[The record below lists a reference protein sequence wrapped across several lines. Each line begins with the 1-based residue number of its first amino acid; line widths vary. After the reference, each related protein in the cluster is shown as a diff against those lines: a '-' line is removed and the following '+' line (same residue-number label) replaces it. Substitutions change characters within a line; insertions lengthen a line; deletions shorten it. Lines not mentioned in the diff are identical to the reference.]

1 MKLTRLKPGGRAPA
15 FRTHDWQGNPIEPF
29 GSHPGMTLLSFYRYA
44 SCPLCNLRIRGLI
57 TNHQQFL
64 ESGIRILAV
73 FQSPLERIAH
83 YVGTQSP
90 PFPLIPDPDLKL
102 YRLYGVESSWRG
114 FARAW
119 TLGIPQVYRAVVA
132 NGFLPGSMENEIHRL
147 PADFLID
154 RNGRLID
161 VYYGRDI
168 GDHIPLKQLFSHS
181 LNPTLKMERISNRT

>member
-1 MKLTRLKPGGRAPA
+1 MIQTQLKSRGRAPA
-15 FRTHDWQGNPIEPF
+15 FVTRDWQGNPIEPF

-44 SCPLCNLRIRGLI
+44 SCPLCNLRIRELI
-57 TNHQQFL
+57 TKHQQFL
-64 ESGIRILAV
+64 NKGIRILAV

-83 YVGTQSP
+83 YVGSQSP
-90 PFPLIPDPDLKL
+90 PFPLIPDPDLNL

-119 TLGIPQVYRAVVA
+119 TLGIPKVYRAVVA

-154 RNGRLID
+154 QSGQLID

-168 GDHIPLKQLFSHS
+168 GDHIPLERLFSDS
-181 LNPTLKMERISNRT
+181 FKPALKMARMGNQT

>member
-1 MKLTRLKPGGRAPA
+1 MKQTQLKPSGRAPA
-15 FRTHDWQGNPIEPF
+15 FETRDWQGTPIEPF
-29 GSHPGMTLLSFYRYA
+29 GSHPGMTLLSFFRYA
-44 SCPLCNLRIRGLI
+44 SCPLCNLRIRELI
-57 TNHQQFL
+57 TKHQQFL
-64 ESGIRILAV
+64 DNGIRILAV

-83 YVGTQSP
+83 YVGHQSP

-119 TLGIPQVYRAVVA
+119 TLGVPQVYRAVVT

-154 RNGRLID
+154 RNGRLIE

-168 GDHIPLKQLFSHS
+168 GDHIPLEQLFSDS
-181 LNPTLKMERISNRT
+181 LNPVSKIGRISNLT